1 MEYQFEVVKEVD
13 LLMAVLELALGVV
26 A

>member
-13 LLMAVLELALGVV
+13 LLMAVLELALWVV